1 MVLANF
7 FENLFFNLKRKF
19 LSKTIYKNNF
29 KTPDFFQHYF
39 SKEKKKFVVQVGG
52 NDGLQNDPLR
62 KYFINKGNYSAI
74 IFEPILYYYN
84 QLVNLYKNRDDI
96 KIKNFYVSSQVSS
109 KKIFYIDPQTC
120 TQMNNKEN
128 EYDWLHGLGSFN
140 KQLVERAIDQNS
152 FRGDKYKENIKKL
165 KDNII
170 FENVKGY
177 TLKDLNF
184 PNHTLNLLVIDVQGF
199 ELEVLESL
207 SFREKID
214 YIVYEDENP
223 SSLNSKKIRKLLNFN
238 GYKLIGR
245 LTWLDQIYYKKF

>member
-7 FENLFFNLKRKF
+7 LRNFFFKLKRKV
-19 LSKTIYKNNF
+19 LSKTIYKKNF
-29 KTPDFFQHYF
+29 KTPDFFEYYF

-62 KYFINKGNYSAI
+62 KYFIKEGNYSVI
-74 IFEPILYYYN
+74 IFEPIFYYYN
-84 QLVNLYKNRDDI
+84 QLINLYKNRGDI
-96 KIKNFYVSSQVSS
+96 KIKNLYVSNQVSS
-109 KKIFYIDPQTC
+109 KKIFYIDPKICIQV
-120 TQMNNKEN
+120 NNKEN

-140 KQLVERAIDQNS
+140 KQLVEKAIDQNS
-152 FRGDKYKENIKKL
+152 FRGDKYKEKIKKL

-170 FENVKGY
+170 FENVKGF

-207 SFREKID
+207 SFGEKID
-214 YIVYEDENP
+214 YIVYEDEKP
-223 SSLNSKKIRKLLNFN
+223 SSLNSKKIRKLLTLN

-245 LTWLDQIYYKKF
+245 LTWLDQIYYKKY